1 MAWIFYASLDC
12 QIPSDDASDSITRC
26 QTLFQNKMS
35 VKISQRGIKWWYPI
49 VLLTQCFKILP
60 YFSEGP
66 DDDDI
71 ELNNV
76 QVCSMYLFYITSTS
90 LEKFGKYLHLFRKKE
105 KNSTKKDQR
114 KADQFSFSSFLHFF
128 KSHVLLTYY
137 SLYCAARTCCCAFS
151 RLGKCYF

>member
-1 MAWIFYASLDC
+1 MAWIFCASLDC
-12 QIPSDDASDSITRC
+12 QIPSDDASDSIPRC

-35 VKISQRGIKWWYPI
+35 VKISQRGIRWWYPI

-105 KNSTKKDQR
+105 KNSTKKR
-114 KADQFSFSSFLHFF
+114 PEKSRPVLFFFFFAFLQIPCTTYL
-128 KSHVLLTYY
+128 LLTI
-137 SLYCAARTCCCAFS
+137 LRCTNLLLCIFEAR
-151 RLGKCYF
+151 